1 MSGELKPN
9 THLNIKMT
17 LAPSKYPTYFEG
29 EIQCSIDW
37 ENNAADHKEET
48 KSVHTN
54 TNVPECSEYLF
65 LRLRKRTK
73 IVRLIIF
80 TMPFLDKNSFGRGRA
95 PQRVIDRERR

>member
-1 MSGELKPN
+1 MNKSGDNLKLEPMSGELKPN
-9 THLNIKMT
+9 SHLNIKMT
-17 LAPSKYPTYFEG
+17 LSPSKYPTYFEG

-37 ENNAADHKEET
+37 ENNGVDHKEET

-73 IVRLIIF
+73 IVRNTLLLCI
-80 TMPFLDKNSFGRGRA
+80 LDKNSSWR
-95 PQRVIDRERR
+95 